1 MKKIT
6 LLAFLMATLLLS
18 AQEVLNESF
27 DTNLF
32 LPAGWTN
39 ESSSS
44 TNPNEVWTFSDN
56 QDFLWLFAAGNNYMT
71 QYAGGSGNNAVFDSS
86 TYLDAAIVD
95 ASLTSPVFDCSG
107 LTEVKLSYGYYILSS
122 AVGYI
127 GSGFVEVYDGMSWT
141 TVAEYSEAT
150 ITPDGNGY
158 YWDYGEALLDVSTE
172 LAGVSNAQVR
182 VRFSEITAEAWG
194 MKIDNIVV
202 QQPQGNAPNSVTGML
217 PVDEAANVEIM
228 LSTAGAKMID
238 FEFVP
243 ATTGDPATTFDF
255 WFGDTANVTEAVTG
269 VLPDLDITWGTTT
282 EAGWQPNTTYYW
294 AIEAN
299 NVAGSTLS
307 EVQSFTTGAD
317 DPLGV
322 NDVTIETFKAYPNP
336 VIDILTIE
344 GNKPID
350 SVEIVNQLGQSVLKV
365 DLNSMFNN
373 QINLS
378 KLNTGIYFVKVKSAS
393 KTEILQVIKQ

>member
-56 QDFLWLFAAGNNYMT
+56 QDFLWLFPAGNNYMT

-86 TYLDAAIVD
+86 IYLDAAIVD

-217 PVDEAANVEIM
+217 PVDEATNVEIM

-255 WFGDTANVTEAVTG
+255 WFGDTPNVTEAVTG
-269 VLPDLDITWGTTT
+269 VLPDLDIIWGTTT

-322 NDVTIETFKAYPNP
+322 NDVTIETFKAFPNP

-344 GNKPID
+344 GNRPID